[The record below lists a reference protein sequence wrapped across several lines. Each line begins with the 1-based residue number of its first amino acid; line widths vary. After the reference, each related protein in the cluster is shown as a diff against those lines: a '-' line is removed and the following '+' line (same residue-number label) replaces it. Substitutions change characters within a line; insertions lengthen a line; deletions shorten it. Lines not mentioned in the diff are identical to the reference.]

1 MTVLIDTN
9 VVMDVVFNN
18 AKLIDGSRAIL
29 DHAEQKRFTGYI
41 SATAI
46 TDIFYLS
53 KKRLGKKVAKE
64 AIKELL
70 QIFYPATI
78 TDNHI
83 YQALDLDWND
93 GGYIPSEDSVQFIVG
108 ESLAVNYIITR
119 NTEDF
124 SSGSIIAITPE
135 QFLQAI
141 TS

>member
-29 DHAEQKRFTGYI
+29 DHAEQKLFTGYI
-41 SATAI
+41 SASAI

-78 TDNHI
+78 TDKQI
-83 YQALDLDWND
+83 YQAIDMEWSDF
-93 GGYIPSEDSVQFIVG
+93 EDSVQFVVG
-108 ESLAVNYIITR
+108 EGLAVDYIVTR
-119 NTEDF
+119 NISDF
-124 SSGSIIAITPE
+124 SLSSIPAVKPEEFLRTITVHP
-135 QFLQAI
+135 
-141 TS
+141 